1 MNKFHTLKIKSI
13 TKETPD
19 CVSVSLDIP
28 DELKEKFSYKQGQ
41 YLTFKRIENGEELRR
56 SYSICSSPIEGEW
69 KVAIKKVPDGKFSGY
84 ANAHLKVG
92 EVLEV
97 MPPQGR
103 FFTELNKEHKKNY
116 LLFAAGSGITPVLSI
131 IKTVLYAEP
140 QSTVT
145 LIYGN
150 KGRHSIIFKE
160 ELEAIKNKYLDR
172 FSLHHV
178 LSREKGDTEILFGR
192 IDKQKTKLILDK
204 ILAPEQIDECFICG
218 PEEMI
223 HAVRE
228 TLADAKVDSN
238 KIHFELF
245 TSAES
250 RNKNIEQ
257 KVVPGN
263 HDKISKVTIKLDDSV
278 RQIDVSYYGE
288 TILEAALESG
298 ADLPYSCKGGMCS
311 TCRAKLVKG
320 EVEMDVNYSLEP
332 EEVKA
337 GFILTCQSR
346 PLTDEVEVD
355 FDQ

>member
-41 YLTFKRIENGEELRR
+41 YLTFKRIDNGEELRR
-56 SYSICSSPIEGEW
+56 SYSICSSPVEGEW
-69 KVAIKKVPDGKFSGY
+69 KIAIKKVPEGKFSGY

-92 EVLEV
+92 ELVEV

-103 FFTELNKEHKKNY
+103 FFTELDKTHKKNY
-116 LLFAAGSGITPVLSI
+116 LFFAAGSGITPILSI
-131 IKTVLYAEP
+131 IKTVLITEP
-140 QSTVT
+140 NSTAT
-145 LIYGN
+145 LVYGN

-160 ELEAIKNKYLDR
+160 ELDALKNKYLNR

-192 IDKQKTKLILDK
+192 IDKSKTALILEK
-204 ILAPEQIDECFICG
+204 IIAPDQIDECFLCG

-223 HAVRE
+223 NAVRE
-228 TLADAKVDSN
+228 TLEEAKVDPN

-245 TSAES
+245 TSAKS
-250 RNKNIEQ
+250 RNKNADI
-257 KVVPGN
+257 KATAGS
-263 HDKISKVTIKLDDSV
+263 HDKMSKVTIKLDGAVS
-278 RQIDVSYYGE
+278 QIDVSYYGE
-288 TILEAALESG
+288 TILEAALENG

-311 TCRAKLVKG
+311 TCRARLLKG

-332 EEVKA
+332 DEVKA